1 MTACQPTHIY
11 LTPLDQT
18 VGAGLPA
25 MAASQPTPIYLMPR
39 DQTVGAGLLAKAAWQ
54 SAQLDCVHIH
64 CCGNGDLG
72 FRLTAG
78 HFGKAPK

>member
-1 MTACQPTHIY
+1 
-11 LTPLDQT
+11 
-18 VGAGLPA
+18 

-39 DQTVGAGLLAKAAWQ
+39 DQTVGASLLAKAAWQ

-78 HFGKAPK
+78 HFGKAGMPAQPKVTKGLLPHHSAPRWGSVCP